1 MRLVN
6 EDLGNV
12 RQSSHGDHGSAGET
26 CLTDVNG
33 FQNREMKWCG
43 YQLCQKNWIGTPAG
57 CSVLFRPLPAR
68 RLGVGPGG
76 EASFPGFKGRQLQ
89 VRPQGQNKRSKKRRM
104 PNRFYRWRGLIL
116 SQQFV
121 QLSPSNKVLHSNCL
135 KGKAEAREV
144 RDN

>member
-12 RQSSHGDHGSAGET
+12 RQSSQGDHGSAGET

-43 YQLCQKNWIGTPAG
+43 NQLCQKELD
-57 CSVLFRPLPAR
+57 SAR
-68 RLGVGPGG
+68 RPGARFCSGRCRLTVGPGG
-76 EASFPGFKGRQLQ
+76 EASFPGFKGRRLQ
-89 VRPQGQNKRSKKRRM
+89 VRPQGRNKRSRKRRM
-104 PNRFYRWRGLIL
+104 ANRFYRWRGLIL

-135 KGKAEAREV
+135 KGKADAREV
-144 RDN
+144 QDN